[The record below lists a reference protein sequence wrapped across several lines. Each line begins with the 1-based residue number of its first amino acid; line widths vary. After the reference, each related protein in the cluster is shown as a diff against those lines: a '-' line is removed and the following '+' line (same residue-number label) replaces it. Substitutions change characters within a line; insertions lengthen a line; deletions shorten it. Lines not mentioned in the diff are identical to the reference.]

1 MKPIWIVDDD
11 PSIRFVL
18 EKALARENLPT
29 RSFTNPREVLE
40 ALADVDASD
49 AARQPPQVLVSDIR
63 MPGGSGLQLLEQ
75 VRTQQPGLPVI
86 IMTAY
91 SDLDSAVSAF
101 QRGAFEYLAKPFDL
115 PKAVELIRRAV
126 EESQREEI
134 IEDQTPLNA
143 EMLGQAP
150 AMQDV
155 FRAIGRLSQSQ
166 VTVLITGDNPDPDA
180 VLAGYL
186 SELSTLYRAFVAAA
200 GDPVASGLFT
210 TVTDLC
216 GTLGAQVRVEL
227 PGGDDLVGT
236 ATALDTSGRLIV
248 RDQANDELQ
257 AVAAG
262 DVSLDAR
269 VAQEACPLNLA
280 PTSSTTATLVLGDAL
295 AIALLEARGFTAED
309 FAFSHPGGALGRRL
323 LLKVENVMHSGDEL
337 PQVVRGT
344 LLKEALMEMTHKG
357 LGMTVVI
364 EKDGRLAGIFTDGD
378 LRRTL
383 DREIDIRNATIDA
396 VMTPHGKTARADML
410 AAEALK
416 IMEDHKISA
425 LVVVDK
431 QDRPVGA
438 LNMHDLLR
446 AGVM

>member
-1 MKPIWIVDDD
+1 MSQSSDLIQ
-11 PSIRFVL
+11 SAQRTIRL
-18 EKALARENLPT
+18 E
-29 RSFTNPREVLE
+29 LE
-40 ALADVDASD
+40 AVEGLLSHIDADFVRACEMILASKGRVVVVGMGKSGHIGNKIAATLASTGTTAFFVHPAEASHGD
-49 AARQPPQVLVSDIR
+49 MGMITRDDIILALSNS
-63 MPGGSGLQLLEQ
+63 GSTAEIVTLLPLIK
-75 VRTQQPGLPVI
+75 RLGIKLI
-86 IMTAY
+86 SMTGNPE
-91 SDLDSAVSAF
+91 SP
-101 QRGAFEYLAKPFDL
+101 LAK
-115 PKAVELIRRAV
+115 
-126 EESQREEI
+126 
-134 IEDQTPLNA
+134 
-143 EMLGQAP
+143 
-150 AMQDV
+150 
-155 FRAIGRLSQSQ
+155 
-166 VTVLITGDNPDPDA
+166 
-180 VLAGYL
+180 
-186 SELSTLYRAFVAAA
+186 AA
-200 GDPVASGLFT
+200 
-210 TVTDLC
+210 
-216 GTLGAQVRVEL
+216 
-227 PGGDDLVGT
+227 
-236 ATALDTSGRLIV
+236 
-248 RDQANDELQ
+248 
-257 AVAAG
+257 

-357 LGMTVVI
+357 LGMTVGI
-364 EKDGRLAGIFTDGD
+364 EEDGRLAGIFTDGD

-383 DREIDIRNATIDA
+383 DREIDIRNATIDT